1 MDQTYLDWP
10 FLENHHKKL
19 AFDLDAWCQENLQDI
34 SQERANADQ
43 MCRMLVKRFGAAGW
57 LRYAVPKAYGG
68 IHDKLDV
75 RSLCLIRETLARYD
89 GLADFSFAMQGL
101 GSGTISLFGSED
113 QKTDYLTAVGRGE
126 KIAAFALSEPH
137 AGSDVAAM
145 TTSFRQD
152 GDDLILSGCKT
163 WISNG
168 GIADYYIVFAREEG
182 TSGSK
187 GISAIIVDAE
197 NPGLEIAEKI
207 EITAP
212 HPLAK
217 LEFTDCRIKKSALI
231 GEQGRGFKYAMA
243 TLDIFRTTVGAASMG
258 FAKRAMDEAM
268 RRATSRHMFGAPM
281 TNLQIIQSKLGDMA
295 LNIDASALLIY
306 RAAWVKDCIG
316 TRVTREAAMAK
327 LYATEAAQSI
337 IDDAIQIF
345 GGQGVV
351 FGEVV
356 EKLYRE
362 VRSLRIYEGASEVQK
377 IIIAGQALQPYVA
390 DLKKDS

>member
-1 MDQTYLDWP
+1 MDKSYLDWP
-10 FLENHHKKL
+10 FLDAHHKKL
-19 AFDLDAWCQENLQDI
+19 ALDLDTWCAENLNDI
-34 SQERANADQ
+34 FHEREKADD
-43 MCRMLVKRFGAAGW
+43 MCRMLVKRLGDAGW

-89 GLADFSFAMQGL
+89 GLADFAFGMQGL
-101 GSGTISLFGSED
+101 GSGTMTLFGTED
-113 QKTDYLTAVGRGE
+113 QKQDYLAAVSRGD
-126 KIAAFALSEPH
+126 KIAAFALSEPD

-145 TTSFRQD
+145 TTSFREE
-152 GDDLILSGCKT
+152 GDDLILNGCKT

-168 GIADYYIVFAREEG
+168 GIADYYTVFARAEG

-187 GISAIIVDAE
+187 GISAIIVDATA
-197 NPGLEIAEKI
+197 PGLTIAEKI
-207 EITAP
+207 EVTAP

-217 LEFTDCRIKKSALI
+217 LVFTECRVPKSALI
-231 GEQGRGFKYAMA
+231 GEKGRGFKYAMA

-268 RRATSRHMFGAPM
+268 KRATSRHMFGAPM
-281 TNLQIIQSKLGDMA
+281 TDLQIIQSKLGDMA

-306 RAAWVKDCIG
+306 RAGWVKDCVAD
-316 TRVTREAAMAK
+316 RVTREAAMAK
-327 LYATEAAQSI
+327 LYATEAAQKI

-377 IIIAGQALQPYVA
+377 IIIAGQALIPY
-390 DLKKDS
+390 KIEK